1 MRPSHNC
8 GADRLHC
15 CGLDR
20 AARFLFNP
28 TNCRPQ
34 PCPRPPPCPPW
45 APCALQMQHQQ
56 RVLQVWKKYN
66 CNPFKSLL
74 GIFVQVR
81 ARCVGCFW
89 GAPCHE
95 WHGVPPL

>member
-1 MRPSHNC
+1 
-8 GADRLHC
+8 
-15 CGLDR
+15 
-20 AARFLFNP
+20 
-28 TNCRPQ
+28 
-34 PCPRPPPCPPW
+34 
-45 APCALQMQHQQ
+45 MQHQQ